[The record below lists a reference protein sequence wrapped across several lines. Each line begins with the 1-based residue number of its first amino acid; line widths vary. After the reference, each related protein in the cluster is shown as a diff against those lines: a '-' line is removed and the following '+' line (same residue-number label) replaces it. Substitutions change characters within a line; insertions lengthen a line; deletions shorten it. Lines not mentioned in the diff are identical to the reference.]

1 MAADFGVG
9 IFTVSDWVK
18 MKSKFQ
24 EHASKMPNKKTMK
37 TSQNEKVN
45 EAVFL
50 WFTQQRE
57 KGVSLSG
64 PIIQEK
70 AKMLSEMMGEA
81 GEGFKASSGWL
92 EKWKNRY
99 GIRQVNVCGEKLS
112 ADKDAVDIFKT
123 ECDDFLQGYCKDQIY
138 NADESGLNF
147 KMLPEKSLA
156 SRDEKSAPGHK
167 MNKQR
172 ITVLFCS
179 NAAGTHRLQPMCIG
193 KSKKPRALKD
203 ISEKALPVYYRNQK
217 SAWMS
222 SDLFTEWFNQ
232 EFVPNV
238 ESFLKAK
245 KLPRK
250 AILLIDNAPTH
261 PQNLR
266 NGDIITVYNFCQQT

>member
-9 IFTVSDWVK
+9 IFTVSDSVK

-24 EHASKMPNKKTMK
+24 EHASEMPNKKTMK
-37 TSQNEKVN
+37 MSQNEKVN

-123 ECDDFLQGYCKDQIY
+123 
-138 NADESGLNF
+138 
-147 KMLPEKSLA
+147 
-156 SRDEKSAPGHK
+156 
-167 MNKQR
+167 
-172 ITVLFCS
+172 
-179 NAAGTHRLQPMCIG
+179 
-193 KSKKPRALKD
+193 
-203 ISEKALPVYYRNQK
+203 
-217 SAWMS
+217 
-222 SDLFTEWFNQ
+222 
-232 EFVPNV
+232 
-238 ESFLKAK
+238 
-245 KLPRK
+245 
-250 AILLIDNAPTH
+250 
-261 PQNLR
+261 
-266 NGDIITVYNFCQQT
+266 